1 MTQSGLSRDSKAP
14 NDSSDLLLTVCSRI
28 PVTQPIYWGP
38 DRVLRDPLRV
48 SDNRIGSIWGKWAM
62 KELANAGEAALV
74 MVTVIALVVVI
85 GLPMVSEWRRRHRR
99 RY

>member
-1 MTQSGLSRDSKAP
+1 MPL
-14 NDSSDLLLTVCSRI
+14 I
-28 PVTQPIYWGP
+28 PVMQPNWGP